1 MENMHSFTNLSLNKD
16 KFFPLTRI
24 VKNSNHTDGWEI
36 KGKTNINH
44 LSLCNKKNNRGINP
58 SKWYSRRALPHRATV
73 CHVSVLF
80 YSGFSF
86 NLSPVF
92 MFECFFSFMDLVS
105 DVKVWRFSLFAV
117 VWQDWWSPL
126 VIGLPSLLRIWNQ
139 HTQLHSLCKHRAL
152 TRLTS
157 RHVTGQPVKHN
168 QRVVVKSRVE
178 WLWGK

>member
-1 MENMHSFTNLSLNKD
+1 MSIRIAGFNLHVLNTNMENMHSFTNLSLNKD

-58 SKWYSRRALPHRATV
+58 SKWYSLRALPHRATV

-105 DVKVWRFSLFAV
+105 DVKVWRFSLCV
-117 VWQDWWSPL
+117 
-126 VIGLPSLLRIWNQ
+126 
-139 HTQLHSLCKHRAL
+139 CCC
-152 TRLTS
+152 
-157 RHVTGQPVKHN
+157 VTGLMVAAGHWPPFPPPDMEPTHPAPQ
-168 QRVVVKSRVE
+168 S
-178 WLWGK
+178 L